1 MGEQLGTGRT
11 PETLPGESPPLQ
23 EGNSEI
29 TNLNNDTRCWNQ
41 EGRRGKWSIFRA
53 RGGKDSLG
61 FVRREAG
68 GIWSSST
75 RFSASRKFKGHWKTK
90 LLALEIQQPPPGT
103 PENLPDTTATSPNP
117 RTPPRHR
124 WAETNLRDM
133 KIKEW
138 CIKRCGN
145 CNLSFSTVNLWIL
158 MTGSHLH
165 LTISVLEHFLGT
177 GGIFLSQ

>member
-1 MGEQLGTGRT
+1 MGEQLGTGKT
-11 PETLPGESPPLQ
+11 PETFPEELPPLQ
-23 EGNSEI
+23 EENSEI
-29 TNLNNDTRCWNQ
+29 ANLNNDTQCWNQ
-41 EGRRGKWSIFRA
+41 EGRRRKWSISRA
-53 RGGKDSLG
+53 RGKRQCGACEKKS
-61 FVRREAG
+61 RRNLLVELQRISCLQEIQG
-68 GIWSSST
+68 SMEN
-75 RFSASRKFKGHWKTK
+75 KLPLENHLKTCQT
-90 LLALEIQQPPPGT
+90 QQPPAQT
-103 PENLPDTTATSPNP
+103 P
-117 RTPPRHR
+117 RKPPRHS
-124 WAETNLRDM
+124 WAVTNLRDI